1 MLWGKVMRCPST
13 SNRLNC
19 VRSLKIQRILVAR
32 EATNKPSPAE
42 TARTIVSI
50 VSEGTL
56 STLSP
61 DGAPIGT
68 PVSYT
73 LDKEGCA
80 WVNLPAHAP
89 EIQYLQANNHC
100 SLLVR
105 PHSLPARA
113 VASVSL
119 VGRISVVDPASQQHH
134 SHGDQQDASTLSAP
148 STSSSASFSSFQ
160 MHLDKALYFGGLDE
174 SLHMYEVSASDY
186 LAAEPDV
193 LRNTAAELVKL
204 WNEERAEDIY
214 RIVSQA
220 VKVPLSQMMYAELL
234 WVDRLGLYISCESEG
249 GKSKVVRVPFIRPVL
264 DERDARSA
272 ITMAAQIA
280 WEEER
285 PYTPAPPTAAMTA
298 ANN

>member
-1 MLWGKVMRCPST
+1 MMSDKVLRHPKASSRIHCAPSIIF
-13 SNRLNC
+13 R
-19 VRSLKIQRILVAR
+19 RSLVAR

-50 VSEGTL
+50 VGDGTL

-73 LDKEGCA
+73 LDKEGST

-89 EIQYLQANNHC
+89 EIQYLKANSRC
-100 SLLVR
+100 SLLVK
-105 PHSLPARA
+105 PQSLPARA

-119 VGRISVVDPASQQHH
+119 VGRISVTDPGSHHNNAGAQEASPP
-134 SHGDQQDASTLSAP
+134 SPSSSLSAP
-148 STSSSASFSSFQ
+148 SSSFR
-160 MHLDKALYFGGLDE
+160 MNLDKALYFGGLDE
-174 SLHMYEVSASDY
+174 SLHMHEVSASEY
-186 LAAEPDV
+186 LSAEPDV

-204 WNEERAEDIY
+204 WNEERAEDVY

-220 VKVPLSQMMYAELL
+220 VKVPLSQMLYAELL
-234 WVDRLGLYISCESEG
+234 WVDRLGLYISCEKEG
-249 GKSKVVRVPFIRPVL
+249 GESKVVRVPFIRPVL

-285 PYTPAPPTAAMTA
+285 PYTPAPPTTSLTA
-298 ANN
+298 VNN

>member
-1 MLWGKVMRCPST
+1 MRWNVGMWTAIWWSREHFTTTVAVIMYSPWFNWLLELSWSLKVNILSTMLWGKVMRCPST

-174 SLHMYEVSASDY
+174 VRVRAF
-186 LAAEPDV
+186 V
-193 LRNTAAELVKL
+193 LRCTA
-204 WNEERAEDIY
+204 
-214 RIVSQA
+214 
-220 VKVPLSQMMYAELL
+220 
-234 WVDRLGLYISCESEG
+234 
-249 GKSKVVRVPFIRPVL
+249 
-264 DERDARSA
+264 
-272 ITMAAQIA
+272 
-280 WEEER
+280 
-285 PYTPAPPTAAMTA
+285 
-298 ANN
+298 